1 MKSHDIK
8 LSVISSEA
16 ARILSKGVTSF
27 KLLMTYL
34 LHLRSTG
41 IQNPEV
47 SLLPEHLNC
56 LPELKKKIKRQFH
69 EFFPELTKKKIIVLG
84 ILIP

>member
-1 MKSHDIK
+1 MIHCFCNKKFVKSHDIK

-16 ARILSKGVTSF
+16 ARILSKGVTFF

-56 LPELKKKIKRQFH
+56 LPEIKKKKNQTSISRV
-69 EFFPELTKKKIIVLG
+69 FFLN
-84 ILIP
+84 

>member
-1 MKSHDIK
+1 
-8 LSVISSEA
+8 
-16 ARILSKGVTSF
+16 
-27 KLLMTYL
+27 MTYL

-69 EFFPELTKKKIIVLG
+69 EFFFPELTKKEIIVLG
-84 ILIP
+84 RLIP